1 MKNKGLDH
9 GLGTVQWELL
19 VCLFLAW
26 VCVYLIIARGL
37 HSSGKIIWFT
47 VLFPLV
53 ALLILIC
60 RAVTL
65 EGAGDALAYFI
76 HLDGR
81 YFKEP
86 IIWIDGVTQVFIS
99 YNIGMGTLPALGS
112 YNKFHHNCFR

>member
-1 MKNKGLDH
+1 MKNEGLDH

-26 VCVYLIIARGL
+26 VCVYLIISRGL

-86 IIWIDGVTQVFIS
+86 IIWIVCIKVCDI
-99 YNIGMGTLPALGS
+99 A
-112 YNKFHHNCFR
+112 